1 MMHLMIHTFLLGK
14 CFSNELGIF
23 IQLIWTLIDLK
34 TFNQRNAFC
43 AAVLNMH
50 ANIKHPLILFFLI
63 RIYLNNQNYI
73 QSNCPFIFFFNF
85 NILRFKQR
93 ANSATPRILFVHFEH
108 YQSIW
113 WCYVFP
119 WYQFYKRYNTGRGE
133 HKLPPCWTVCHL
145 L

>member
-1 MMHLMIHTFLLGK
+1 MMHLMINTFLLGK

-23 IQLIWTLIDLK
+23 IQLTWKLIELK

-43 AAVLNMH
+43 AAVFNMH
-50 ANIKHPLILFFLI
+50 AYIIHPLILFFLI

-73 QSNCPFIFFFNF
+73 QSNSPFIFFFYF

-93 ANSATPRILFVHFEH
+93 ANSAAPRILCVHFEH

-113 WCYVFP
+113 RCYVFS
-119 WYQFYKRYNTGRGE
+119 WYQFYKRYNSGRCE
-133 HKLPPCWTVCHL
+133 NKLSVRGTLCPL